1 MYFFFIKFSFGLFHI
16 MTQLVISSRPKW
28 LLSFLGMLD
37 KINSSNKDA
46 RTVLGLIF
54 LQYWYNSHD
63 PEY

>member
-1 MYFFFIKFSFGLFHI
+1 